1 MDKKIFVNMR
11 EKLSPDDRLVQQVLS
26 KAHELQPDKEITMT
40 DKKIK
45 SNKGAFVSNR
55 FSRYA
60 FVAALAV
67 VAVGASVM
75 IIRNAGKLPKD
86 ESAANIVPGA
96 SSSREDTSTHHSY
109 DTDSRPYSQPDDSD
123 DYIMDIPF
131 SIDKSQAIVDKE
143 DKQLEVLMSATLAN
157 GDRPEKIAVIESYGA
172 NSTVA
177 YLYDSGDYEKDGDKI
192 KGDGVYSCRYSQ
204 QFDFSVQDNNNTDD
218 NEKFYIYSAAYVDDA
233 RKTHI
238 SAEQGLTVY
247 IHSSDD
253 EKNALFAMTEMIKE
267 IKNTDHY
274 KNSDDEGKKQLL
286 LNLLYDLAEKGTEK
300 YPFSFMNKDEI
311 KVADDNGHIS
321 IRVFGR
327 IPMIVQIKPVDST
340 GLRY

>member
-40 DKKIK
+40 DNNYKPT
-45 SNKGAFVSNR
+45 KGAFVSNR

-75 IIRNAGKLPKD
+75 IIRNAGKIPED

-109 DTDSRPYSQPDDSD
+109 DTDSRPYSQPDDSND
-123 DYIMDIPF
+123 NIMDIPF
-131 SIDKSQAIVDKE
+131 FIDKSQAIVEKDDKKI
-143 DKQLEVLMSATLAN
+143 DLLMSATISN
-157 GDRPEKIAVIESYGA
+157 GDRPEKIALTESYGS

-204 QFDFSVQDNNNTDD
+204 QFDFSVQDNNNTGD

-247 IHSSDD
+247 THSSED
-253 EKNALFAMTEMIKE
+253 EKGALFAMTEMIKE
-267 IKNTDHY
+267 LKNTDDY

-300 YPFSFMNKDEI
+300 YPFSFMKKDEI
-311 KVADDNGHIS
+311 NVSDNNEHIAV
-321 IRVFGR
+321 RVFGR
-327 IPMIVQIKPVDST
+327 IPMIVQIKPFDST
-340 GLRY
+340 GLRC